1 MRISDWSSDVCSSVR
16 PAHTDLIVRLPVKKW
31 IHFIAASVR
40 SGTNG
45 TMIDD
50 IDALKAHL
58 EEYDLAT
65 LAALKTEGDELLVAV
80 FKLFNALG
88 LVAAKAEG
96 WINSSGQELKSGA
109 SLQVLVLGLM
119 TPMQQSMT
127 GTNRS
132 EEWR

>member
-1 MRISDWSSDVCSSVR
+1 MHSLFFFLMIRR
-16 PAHTDLIVRLPVKKW
+16 PPNATRTVTLFPYPTLFRSPVKKW
-31 IHFIAASVR
+31 INFIAASVR

-58 EEYDLAT
+58 VEYDLAT

-96 WINSSGQELKSGA
+96 WIE
-109 SLQVLVLGLM
+109 
-119 TPMQQSMT
+119 TPAAKI
-127 GTNRS
+127 GRAHV
-132 EEWR
+132 